1 MSKFTKMSDTENIY
15 GMIGGQKIPIL
26 RKIPEI
32 EGGNRR
38 KRSPSPRRSPRRRSP
53 SPGRR
58 SPNKTVNKT
67 VIKTKPNGTVVKK
80 TVTRS
85 PSPRRSPRKRSPSP
99 GRRSP
104 NKTVNK
110 TVIKTKPDGTV
121 VKKTVTRSPSPGRR
135 SPNKTVVNKTV
146 NKTVIKNRS
155 PSPKRCG
162 QKGQAAFFE
171 HCDFSGAKICLR
183 PGMYYLDDLRKRG
196 LGNDK
201 LSSVR
206 PNGFM
211 VKLYEH
217 NGSGK
222 TILLTESTRCL
233 KTKILERGIF
243 PKSWNDRVSA
253 IRVIDPNA
261 RASGCMIL

>member
-80 TVTRS
+80 TVTRT
-85 PSPRRSPRKRSPSP
+85 PSPRRSPRKRSPSPGRRSP

-183 PGMYYLDDLRKRG
+183 PGIYNKDELRRRG
-196 LGNDK
+196 LKNDT

-217 NGSGK
+217 NGSGR

-233 KTKILERGIF
+233 KTKIMTLT
-243 PKSWNDRVSA
+243 KTWNDQVSA
-253 IRVIDPNA
+253 IEVIRPG
-261 RASGCMIL
+261 GCMIL